1 MKAPTIF
8 INILSLASLYLAVSC
23 NEEEQHDQTVS
34 TILATIEQSSTRTA
48 LDGPDADGVYKTI
61 WSSDDAI
68 AVFSGSNAA
77 SEFKLTSGANTNT
90 AEFEGNAASDN
101 MVAIYPYS
109 IVKGRTGSTIS
120 VTLPEVQEYVS
131 GNIPQGAYP
140 MAAVSDGAVLPFY
153 NLCSVLRLRM
163 FGELTVKSITF
174 TPNDATVKTS
184 GNATVNAGDKMLT
197 MSGDANSTV
206 KLNCANGVKLT
217 RTSTDFLMAVPAQKY
232 TGGFTI
238 TISTDQGAVVKAVK
252 SDVTLSRSVLYPI
265 KAFECKI
272 EQSKDNI
279 VFDDANFKAYM
290 IKNFDTDGD
299 GEISYEEALAI
310 TMIDVDTDNIE
321 SLAGIEH
328 MANLTELNCEGPF
341 VMSGYEPE
349 EGRGKLKTLDVSK
362 NTKLTKLYCGF
373 NQFSSLDLTSNVLLE
388 RLRCAGND
396 LNNLDVSKN
405 TELTRL
411 TAYNN
416 HLSSIDVSY
425 NTKLE
430 VIDLSNNQIKSI
442 DISKNE
448 SLATFN
454 CDDNLLTELD
464 PSNNQKLTN
473 IYCSNNNLSSI
484 NVRKNQKLA
493 KLVIIGN
500 SIPQIDLRNN
510 SELTHLFCEKNKIS
524 ELDLSNNTKL
534 RQLTVNDNS
543 LSSLTVN
550 CCPEIKT
557 LNANNNLIKEMDI
570 SELTSLS
577 DFYCSGNPL
586 ETLYVFDG
594 QIDALF
600 EKEIPSTTKI
610 VVKGTEPGEDEVFTV
625 TPTLFDID
633 GYEQDITMTVTAN
646 ISYSIDSQPEWISK
660 KSDNSGV
667 YTFTV
672 SANTTSSSRR
682 GEIIFKNAN
691 NSFLTV
697 TVKQRIQTYTS
708 SDYSQ
713 DGQVTRIHSAT
724 VGKGIDVVFVGDA
737 FADKD
742 QDLFNK
748 YVELGK
754 EAFFTEEPF
763 RSTMNRFNIYRIGS
777 VSKNGII
784 TQEGG
789 DTKFSAQFGQGTYV
803 GGDNNL
809 VNSFVKASIPS
820 VDLTKTIIFVIIN
833 KAKYAGTC
841 HMFSNNQAVCY
852 VPLCRNENEY
862 AQTLR
867 HEGCGHG
874 FGKLADEYFYD
885 SMGRIPDDE
894 VSELKKWKGFAY
906 GFHENVDLT
915 SDPNTILWSKFIS
928 DSRYSGK
935 VGVHEG
941 GYTYPYGVYRPT
953 HNSIMRYNTGGF
965 NAPSREAIY
974 KKIMKFSEGDAWTY
988 DYETFVAF
996 DAPARSAK
1004 AVTRAAAQCAAVDKA
1019 NFIPLAPPVMVMVDK

>member
-1 MKAPTIF
+1 MKLLNIF
-8 INILSLASLYLAVSC
+8 TNILVLSSMAVSVAC
-23 NEEEQHDQTVS
+23 NETEERGS
-34 TILATIEQSSTRTA
+34 EARTINAVIVQPDTRTS
-48 LDGPDADGVYKTI
+48 LNGPDANGVYKTV
-61 WSSDDAI
+61 WSPGDQI
-68 AVFSGSNAA
+68 MVFSGDLACRYIL
-77 SEFKLTSGANTNT
+77 KSGENTNKGV
-90 AEFEGNAASDN
+90 FEGYGNSEDL
-101 MVAIYPYS
+101 VAVYPLS
-109 IVKGRTGSTIS
+109 IGFSRTGATIE
-120 VTLPEVQEYVS
+120 VGLPEVQEYVS
-131 GNIPQGAYP
+131 GNIPLGAYP
-140 MAAVSDGAVLPFY
+140 MLGIYGDETFSFR
-153 NLCSVLRLRM
+153 NLCSVLKVPM
-163 FGELTVKSITF
+163 FGDATVKSITF
-174 TPNDATVKTS
+174 TPN
-184 GNATVNAGDKMLT
+184 NAGVKA
-197 MSGDANSTV
+197 SGKAVINVNSTQLEMDDNSKPSV
-206 KLNCANGVKLT
+206 KLDCPDVKL
-217 RTSTDFLMAVPAQKY
+217 SAQPTDFHFVVPAQIY
-232 TGGFTI
+232 PGGFTL
-238 TISTDQGAVVKAVK
+238 TIATDKGDVVKTLK
-252 SDVTLSRSVLYPI
+252 SDITLDRSVLYPI
-265 KAFECKI
+265 EAFECKI
-272 EQSKDNI
+272 DSKENI
-279 VFDDANFKAYM
+279 IFEDANFKAYLVA
-290 IKNFDTDGD
+290 NFDTDGD

-550 CCPEIKT
+550 CCPEIEI

-600 EKEIPSTTKI
+600 EKEIPTTTKI

-625 TPTLFDID
+625 TPTQFDID

-672 SANTTSSSRR
+672 SANTTSSSRS
-682 GEIIFKNAN
+682 GEIIFKNVN

-748 YVELGK
+748 YVKLGK

-763 RSTMNRFNIYRIGS
+763 RSTKNRFNIYRIGS

-784 TQEGG
+784 AQEGG

>member
-1 MKAPTIF
+1 M
-8 INILSLASLYLAVSC
+8 
-23 NEEEQHDQTVS
+23 
-34 TILATIEQSSTRTA
+34 ATIEQSSTRTA

-131 GNIPQGAYP
+131 GNIPQGSYP
-140 MAAVSDGAVLPFY
+140 MAAVSDGAILPFY

-174 TPNDATVKTS
+174 TPNDASTKAS
-184 GNATVNAGDKMLT
+184 GNATVNAADKMLT
-197 MSGDANSTV
+197 MSSDAEATV

-217 RTSTDFLMAVPAQKY
+217 RTSTDFLMVVPAQKY

-238 TISTDQGAVVKAVK
+238 TINTDQGAVVKAVK

-279 VFDDANFKAYM
+279 VFEDANFKAYM

-416 HLSSIDVSY
+416 HLSSIDVSN

-442 DISKNE
+442 DISNNE

-550 CCPEIKT
+550 CCPEIEI

-570 SELTSLS
+570 SELIALKYF
-577 DFYCSGNPL
+577 DCIRNPL
-586 ETLYVFDG
+586 ETLYIFEG
-594 QIDALF
+594 QIDALT
-600 EKEIPSTTKI
+600 EINIPSNTKI
-610 VVKGTEPGEDEVFTV
+610 VVKGSEDPDDPEDWAGKEFWHKSLGMRFTATWCGYCPMMATSFASAISQYPNRIELLNLHPTSSNLGFNGTSKLENIFKITSFPTGMIDYRSSIANYSNSNYTTKVILNAVKETESNYPVKTGISFSSSVSGNTLNLNVKLYIKEKGDYKVTAVLLEDN
-625 TPTLFDID
+625 II
-633 GYEQDITMTVTAN
+633 GYQNGGGNSYNHSGIARVAITDIT
-646 ISYSIDSQPEWISK
+646 
-660 KSDNSGV
+660 
-667 YTFTV
+667 
-672 SANTTSSSRR
+672 
-682 GEIIFKNAN
+682 
-691 NSFLTV
+691 
-697 TVKQRIQTYTS
+697 
-708 SDYSQ
+708 
-713 DGQVTRIHSAT
+713 
-724 VGKGIDVVFVGDA
+724 GDA
-737 FADKD
+737 VSTSED
-742 QDLFNK
+742 NK
-748 YVELGK
+748 
-754 EAFFTEEPF
+754 T
-763 RSTMNRFNIYRIGS
+763 
-777 VSKNGII
+777 VSKNYTATIPSSCDKNNLRVLVYVLRQYGSQTII
-784 TQEGG
+784 RTADYGDYYVDNAISAAVGTTQDLVFSDGTVYGG
-789 DTKFSAQFGQGTYV
+789 NEDTKD
-803 GGDNNL
+803 GGE
-809 VNSFVKASIPS
+809 I
-820 VDLTKTIIFVIIN
+820 
-833 KAKYAGTC
+833 
-841 HMFSNNQAVCY
+841 
-852 VPLCRNENEY
+852 
-862 AQTLR
+862 TL
-867 HEGCGHG
+867 
-874 FGKLADEYFYD
+874 K
-885 SMGRIPDDE
+885 
-894 VSELKKWKGFAY
+894 
-906 GFHENVDLT
+906 
-915 SDPNTILWSKFIS
+915 
-928 DSRYSGK
+928 
-935 VGVHEG
+935 
-941 GYTYPYGVYRPT
+941 
-953 HNSIMRYNTGGF
+953 
-965 NAPSREAIY
+965 
-974 KKIMKFSEGDAWTY
+974 
-988 DYETFVAF
+988 
-996 DAPARSAK
+996 
-1004 AVTRAAAQCAAVDKA
+1004 
-1019 NFIPLAPPVMVMVDK
+1019 

>member
-1 MKAPTIF
+1 MKASTIF

-23 NEEEQHDQTVS
+23 NEEEQHGQTVR
-34 TILATIEQSSTRTA
+34 TIMATIEQSSTRTA

-174 TPNDATVKTS
+174 TPNDASTKAS
-184 GNATVNAGDKMLT
+184 GNATVNAADKMLT
-197 MSGDANSTV
+197 MSGDAKSTV
-206 KLNCANGVKLT
+206 RLNCANGVKLT
-217 RTSTDFLMAVPAQKY
+217 GTSTDFLMVVPAQKY

-279 VFDDANFKAYM
+279 VFEDANFKAYM

-416 HLSSIDVSY
+416 HLSSIDVSN

-550 CCPEIKT
+550 CCPEIEI

-570 SELTSLS
+570 SELIALKYF
-577 DFYCSGNPL
+577 DCIRNPL
-586 ETLYVFDG
+586 ETLYIFEG
-594 QIDALF
+594 QIDALT
-600 EKEIPSTTKI
+600 EINIPSNTKI
-610 VVKGTEPGEDEVFTV
+610 VVKGSEDPDEPEEWASKEFWHRSLAMRFTATWCGYCPNLATGFALADSQYPNKIEQLNLHPTSSNLGFSGTSSLDNIFNVTGYPTGMIDYRRKIGNRVYNDAAILVVSTVKETEKYYPVKTGTSFSSSVSGNTLNLNVKLYIKEKGDYKVTAVLLEDN
-625 TPTLFDID
+625 II
-633 GYEQDITMTVTAN
+633 GYQNGGGSSYNHSSIARVAITDIT
-646 ISYSIDSQPEWISK
+646 
-660 KSDNSGV
+660 
-667 YTFTV
+667 
-672 SANTTSSSRR
+672 
-682 GEIIFKNAN
+682 
-691 NSFLTV
+691 
-697 TVKQRIQTYTS
+697 
-708 SDYSQ
+708 
-713 DGQVTRIHSAT
+713 
-724 VGKGIDVVFVGDA
+724 GDA
-737 FADKD
+737 VSTSED
-742 QDLFNK
+742 NK
-748 YVELGK
+748 
-754 EAFFTEEPF
+754 T
-763 RSTMNRFNIYRIGS
+763 
-777 VSKNGII
+777 VSKNYTATIPSSCDKNNLRVLVYVLRQYGSQTII
-784 TQEGG
+784 RTADYGDYYVDNAISAAVGTTQDLVFSDGTVYGG
-789 DTKFSAQFGQGTYV
+789 NEDTKD
-803 GGDNNL
+803 GGE
-809 VNSFVKASIPS
+809 I
-820 VDLTKTIIFVIIN
+820 
-833 KAKYAGTC
+833 
-841 HMFSNNQAVCY
+841 
-852 VPLCRNENEY
+852 
-862 AQTLR
+862 TL
-867 HEGCGHG
+867 
-874 FGKLADEYFYD
+874 K
-885 SMGRIPDDE
+885 
-894 VSELKKWKGFAY
+894 
-906 GFHENVDLT
+906 
-915 SDPNTILWSKFIS
+915 
-928 DSRYSGK
+928 
-935 VGVHEG
+935 
-941 GYTYPYGVYRPT
+941 
-953 HNSIMRYNTGGF
+953 
-965 NAPSREAIY
+965 
-974 KKIMKFSEGDAWTY
+974 
-988 DYETFVAF
+988 
-996 DAPARSAK
+996 
-1004 AVTRAAAQCAAVDKA
+1004 
-1019 NFIPLAPPVMVMVDK
+1019 

>member
-1 MKAPTIF
+1 MKASTIF

-23 NEEEQHDQTVS
+23 NEEEQHGQTVR
-34 TILATIEQSSTRTA
+34 TIMATIEQSSTRTA

-68 AVFSGSNAA
+68 AVFSGNNAA

-131 GNIPQGAYP
+131 GNIPQGSYP
-140 MAAVSDGAVLPFY
+140 MAAVSDGAILPFY

-174 TPNDATVKTS
+174 TPNDASTKAS
-184 GNATVNAGDKMLT
+184 GNATVNAADKMLT
-197 MSGDANSTV
+197 MSSDAEATV

-217 RTSTDFLMAVPAQKY
+217 RTSTDFLMVVPAQKY

-238 TISTDQGAVVKAVK
+238 TINTDQGAVVKAVK

-265 KAFECKI
+265 KTFECKI
-272 EQSKDNI
+272 DHSKDNI
-279 VFDDANFKAYM
+279 VFEDANFKAYM

-416 HLSSIDVSY
+416 HLSSIDVSN

-550 CCPEIKT
+550 CCPEIEI

-570 SELTSLS
+570 SELIALKYF
-577 DFYCSGNPL
+577 DCIRNPL
-586 ETLYVFDG
+586 ETLYIFEG
-594 QIDALF
+594 QIDALT
-600 EKEIPSTTKI
+600 EINIPSNTKI
-610 VVKGTEPGEDEVFTV
+610 VVKGSEDPDDPEDWAGKEFWHKSLGMRFTATWCGYCPNLATGFAKAVSQYPNKIEQLNLHPASSNLGFSGTSALSNIFNVTGYPTGMIDYRSRIGNYASDDAATLVVDAVKETEKNYPVKTGISFSSSVSGSTLNLNVKLYIKEKGDYKVTAVLLEDN
-625 TPTLFDID
+625 II
-633 GYEQDITMTVTAN
+633 GYQNGGGDNYNHSSIARVAITDIT
-646 ISYSIDSQPEWISK
+646 
-660 KSDNSGV
+660 
-667 YTFTV
+667 
-672 SANTTSSSRR
+672 
-682 GEIIFKNAN
+682 
-691 NSFLTV
+691 
-697 TVKQRIQTYTS
+697 
-708 SDYSQ
+708 
-713 DGQVTRIHSAT
+713 
-724 VGKGIDVVFVGDA
+724 GDA
-737 FADKD
+737 VSTSED
-742 QDLFNK
+742 NK
-748 YVELGK
+748 
-754 EAFFTEEPF
+754 T
-763 RSTMNRFNIYRIGS
+763 
-777 VSKNGII
+777 VSKNYTATIPSSCDKNNLRVLVYVLRQYGSQTII
-784 TQEGG
+784 RTANYGDYYVDNAISAAVGTTQDLVFSDGTVYGG
-789 DTKFSAQFGQGTYV
+789 NEDTKD
-803 GGDNNL
+803 GGE
-809 VNSFVKASIPS
+809 I
-820 VDLTKTIIFVIIN
+820 
-833 KAKYAGTC
+833 
-841 HMFSNNQAVCY
+841 
-852 VPLCRNENEY
+852 
-862 AQTLR
+862 TL
-867 HEGCGHG
+867 
-874 FGKLADEYFYD
+874 K
-885 SMGRIPDDE
+885 
-894 VSELKKWKGFAY
+894 
-906 GFHENVDLT
+906 
-915 SDPNTILWSKFIS
+915 
-928 DSRYSGK
+928 
-935 VGVHEG
+935 
-941 GYTYPYGVYRPT
+941 
-953 HNSIMRYNTGGF
+953 
-965 NAPSREAIY
+965 
-974 KKIMKFSEGDAWTY
+974 
-988 DYETFVAF
+988 
-996 DAPARSAK
+996 
-1004 AVTRAAAQCAAVDKA
+1004 
-1019 NFIPLAPPVMVMVDK
+1019 

>member
-1 MKAPTIF
+1 M
-8 INILSLASLYLAVSC
+8 
-23 NEEEQHDQTVS
+23 
-34 TILATIEQSSTRTA
+34 ATIEQSSTRTA

-68 AVFSGSNAA
+68 AVFSGNNAA
-77 SEFKLTSGANTNT
+77 TEFKLTSGANTNT

-140 MAAVSDGAVLPFY
+140 MAAVSDGAILPFY

-163 FGELTVKSITF
+163 FGDLTVNSITF

-197 MSGDANSTV
+197 MSGDAKSTV
-206 KLNCANGVKLT
+206 RLNCANGVKLT
-217 RTSTDFLMAVPAQKY
+217 GTNTDFLMVVPAQKY

-265 KAFECKI
+265 KTFECKI
-272 EQSKDNI
+272 DHSKDNI
-279 VFDDANFKAYM
+279 VFEDANFKAYM

-416 HLSSIDVSY
+416 HLSSIDVSN

-442 DISKNE
+442 DISNNE

-454 CDDNLLTELD
+454 CNDNLLTELD

-550 CCPEIKT
+550 CCPEIEI

-570 SELTSLS
+570 SELIALKYF
-577 DFYCSGNPL
+577 DCIRNPL
-586 ETLYVFDG
+586 ETLYIFEG
-594 QIDALF
+594 QIDTLT
-600 EKEIPSTTKI
+600 EINIPSNTKI
-610 VVKGTEPGEDEVFTV
+610 VVKGSEDPDDPEDWAGKEFWHKSLGMRFTATWCGYCPMMATSFASAISQYPNRIELLNLHPTSSNLGFNGTSKLENIFKITSFPTGMIDYRSSIANYSNSNYTTKVILDAVKETESNYPVKTGISFSSSVSGNTLNLNVKLYIKEKGDYKVTAVLLEDNIIGYQNGGGNSYNHSGIARVAFTDITGDEVSTS
-625 TPTLFDID
+625 
-633 GYEQDITMTVTAN
+633 E
-646 ISYSIDSQPEWISK
+646 
-660 KSDNSGV
+660 DNK
-667 YTFTV
+667 TV
-672 SANTTSSSRR
+672 SKNYTATIPSSCDKNNLRVLVYVLKQYGSQT
-682 GEIIFKNAN
+682 IIRTADYGDYYVDNA
-691 NSFLTV
+691 V
-697 TVKQRIQTYTS
+697 
-708 SDYSQ
+708 
-713 DGQVTRIHSAT
+713 SAT
-724 VGKGIDVVFVGDA
+724 VGTT
-737 FADKD
+737 
-742 QDLFNK
+742 QDLVFSDGMV
-748 YVELGK
+748 Y
-754 EAFFTEEPF
+754 
-763 RSTMNRFNIYRIGS
+763 
-777 VSKNGII
+777 
-784 TQEGG
+784 GG
-789 DTKFSAQFGQGTYV
+789 NEDTKD
-803 GGDNNL
+803 GGE
-809 VNSFVKASIPS
+809 I
-820 VDLTKTIIFVIIN
+820 
-833 KAKYAGTC
+833 
-841 HMFSNNQAVCY
+841 
-852 VPLCRNENEY
+852 
-862 AQTLR
+862 TL
-867 HEGCGHG
+867 
-874 FGKLADEYFYD
+874 K
-885 SMGRIPDDE
+885 
-894 VSELKKWKGFAY
+894 
-906 GFHENVDLT
+906 
-915 SDPNTILWSKFIS
+915 
-928 DSRYSGK
+928 
-935 VGVHEG
+935 
-941 GYTYPYGVYRPT
+941 
-953 HNSIMRYNTGGF
+953 
-965 NAPSREAIY
+965 
-974 KKIMKFSEGDAWTY
+974 
-988 DYETFVAF
+988 
-996 DAPARSAK
+996 
-1004 AVTRAAAQCAAVDKA
+1004 
-1019 NFIPLAPPVMVMVDK
+1019 

>member
-1 MKAPTIF
+1 MKASTIF

-23 NEEEQHDQTVS
+23 NEEEQHGQTVS

-77 SEFKLTSGANTNT
+77 SEFKLTSGANTNS

-131 GNIPQGAYP
+131 GNIPQGSYP

-174 TPNDATVKTS
+174 TPNDASTKAS
-184 GNATVNAGDKMLT
+184 GNATVNAADKMLT
-197 MSGDANSTV
+197 MSSDAEATV

-217 RTSTDFLMAVPAQKY
+217 RTSTDFLMVVPAQKY

-238 TISTDQGAVVKAVK
+238 TINTDQGAVVKAVK

-279 VFDDANFKAYM
+279 VFEDANFKAYM

-416 HLSSIDVSY
+416 HLSSIDVSN

-550 CCPEIKT
+550 CCPEIEI

-570 SELTSLS
+570 SELIALKYF
-577 DFYCSGNPL
+577 DCIRNPL
-586 ETLYVFDG
+586 ETLYIFEG
-594 QIDALF
+594 QIDALT
-600 EKEIPSTTKI
+600 EINIPSNTKI
-610 VVKGTEPGEDEVFTV
+610 VVKGSEDHDDPEDWAGKEFWHKSLGMRFTATWCGYCPMMATSFASAISQYPNRIELLNLHPTSSNLGFNGTSKLENIFKITSFPTGMIDYRSSIANYSNSNYTTKVILNAVKETESNYPVKTGISFSSSVSGNTLNLNVKLYIKEKGDYKVTAVLLEDNIIGYQNGGGNSYNHSGIARVAFTDITGDEVSTS
-625 TPTLFDID
+625 
-633 GYEQDITMTVTAN
+633 E
-646 ISYSIDSQPEWISK
+646 
-660 KSDNSGV
+660 DNK
-667 YTFTV
+667 T
-672 SANTTSSSRR
+672 
-682 GEIIFKNAN
+682 
-691 NSFLTV
+691 
-697 TVKQRIQTYTS
+697 
-708 SDYSQ
+708 
-713 DGQVTRIHSAT
+713 
-724 VGKGIDVVFVGDA
+724 
-737 FADKD
+737 
-742 QDLFNK
+742 
-748 YVELGK
+748 
-754 EAFFTEEPF
+754 
-763 RSTMNRFNIYRIGS
+763 
-777 VSKNGII
+777 VSKNYTATIPSSC
-784 TQEGG
+784 
-789 DTKFSAQFGQGTYV
+789 DK
-803 GGDNNL
+803 NNL
-809 VNSFVKASIPS
+809 RVLVYVLRQYGSQ
-820 VDLTKTIIFVIIN
+820 TIIRTDNYGDYYVDN
-833 KAKYAGTC
+833 
-841 HMFSNNQAVCY
+841 AV
-852 VPLCRNENEY
+852 
-862 AQTLR
+862 
-867 HEGCGHG
+867 
-874 FGKLADEYFYD
+874 
-885 SMGRIPDDE
+885 S
-894 VSELKKWKGFAY
+894 
-906 GFHENVDLT
+906 
-915 SDPNTILWSKFIS
+915 
-928 DSRYSGK
+928 
-935 VGVHEG
+935 
-941 GYTYPYGVYRPT
+941 
-953 HNSIMRYNTGGF
+953 
-965 NAPSREAIY
+965 
-974 KKIMKFSEGDAWTY
+974 
-988 DYETFVAF
+988 
-996 DAPARSAK
+996 
-1004 AVTRAAAQCAAVDKA
+1004 AAVGTTQDLVFSDGTIYGGNEGMKDGGE
-1019 NFIPLAPPVMVMVDK
+1019 ITLK

>member
-1 MKAPTIF
+1 MKASTIF

-23 NEEEQHDQTVS
+23 NEEEQHGQTVR
-34 TILATIEQSSTRTA
+34 TIMATIEQSSTRTA

-68 AVFSGSNAA
+68 AVFSGNNAA

-140 MAAVSDGAVLPFY
+140 MAAVSDGAILPFY

-163 FGELTVKSITF
+163 FGDLTVNSITF

-197 MSGDANSTV
+197 MSGDAQSTV
-206 KLNCANGVKLT
+206 RLNCANGVKLT
-217 RTSTDFLMAVPAQKY
+217 RTNTDFLMVVPAQKY

-279 VFDDANFKAYM
+279 VFEDANFKAYM

-416 HLSSIDVSY
+416 HLSSIDVSN

-442 DISKNE
+442 DISNNE

-550 CCPEIKT
+550 CCPEIEI

-570 SELTSLS
+570 SELIALKYF
-577 DFYCSGNPL
+577 DCIRNPL
-586 ETLYVFDG
+586 ETLYIFEG
-594 QIDALF
+594 QIDALT
-600 EKEIPSTTKI
+600 EINIPSKTKI
-610 VVKGTEPGEDEVFTV
+610 VVKGSEDPDEPEEWAGKEFWHKSLGMRFTATWCGYCPNLATSFAKAISQYPNKIEMLNLHPTSSNLGFSGTSKLGNIFRITGYPTGMIDYRNSIANYTSNDYTARLIVNAAKETESNYPTKTGISFTSSVSGSKLNLNVKLYIKEKGDYKVTAVLVEDN
-625 TPTLFDID
+625 II
-633 GYEQDITMTVTAN
+633 GYQNGGGDSYNHSSIARVALSDITGDTFSTTADNNTVEKNYSVTIPSSYNKDNLKILVYVLKQYGSQPIIRTAN
-646 ISYSIDSQPEWISK
+646 YGDYYV
-660 KSDNSGV
+660 DNA
-667 YTFTV
+667 T
-672 SANTTSSSRR
+672 SAAIGTTKDLIFADGSTYGGNEDTKDG
-682 GEIIFKNAN
+682 GEI
-691 NSFLTV
+691 
-697 TVKQRIQTYTS
+697 
-708 SDYSQ
+708 
-713 DGQVTRIHSAT
+713 
-724 VGKGIDVVFVGDA
+724 
-737 FADKD
+737 
-742 QDLFNK
+742 
-748 YVELGK
+748 
-754 EAFFTEEPF
+754 
-763 RSTMNRFNIYRIGS
+763 
-777 VSKNGII
+777 
-784 TQEGG
+784 
-789 DTKFSAQFGQGTYV
+789 
-803 GGDNNL
+803 
-809 VNSFVKASIPS
+809 
-820 VDLTKTIIFVIIN
+820 
-833 KAKYAGTC
+833 
-841 HMFSNNQAVCY
+841 
-852 VPLCRNENEY
+852 
-862 AQTLR
+862 TL
-867 HEGCGHG
+867 
-874 FGKLADEYFYD
+874 K
-885 SMGRIPDDE
+885 
-894 VSELKKWKGFAY
+894 
-906 GFHENVDLT
+906 
-915 SDPNTILWSKFIS
+915 
-928 DSRYSGK
+928 
-935 VGVHEG
+935 
-941 GYTYPYGVYRPT
+941 
-953 HNSIMRYNTGGF
+953 
-965 NAPSREAIY
+965 
-974 KKIMKFSEGDAWTY
+974 
-988 DYETFVAF
+988 
-996 DAPARSAK
+996 
-1004 AVTRAAAQCAAVDKA
+1004 
-1019 NFIPLAPPVMVMVDK
+1019 

>member
-140 MAAVSDGAVLPFY
+140 MLGIYGDETFSFR
-153 NLCSVLRLRM
+153 NLCSVLKVPM
-163 FGELTVKSITF
+163 FGDATVKSITF
-174 TPNDATVKTS
+174 TPN
-184 GNATVNAGDKMLT
+184 NAGVKA
-197 MSGDANSTV
+197 SGKAVINVNSTQLEMDDNSKPSV
-206 KLNCANGVKLT
+206 KLDCPDVKL
-217 RTSTDFLMAVPAQKY
+217 SAQPTDFHFVVPAQIY
-232 TGGFTI
+232 PGGFTL
-238 TISTDQGAVVKAVK
+238 TIATDKGDVVKTLK
-252 SDVTLSRSVLYPI
+252 SDITLDRSVLYPI
-265 KAFECKI
+265 EAFECKI

-279 VFDDANFKAYM
+279 VFEDANFKAYM

-550 CCPEIKT
+550 CCPEIEI

-625 TPTLFDID
+625 TPTQFDID

-672 SANTTSSSRR
+672 SANTTSSSRS
-682 GEIIFKNAN
+682 GEIIFKNVN
-691 NSFLTV
+691 NSLLTV

-742 QDLFNK
+742 QNLFNK

-763 RSTMNRFNIYRIGS
+763 RSTNNRFNIYRIGS

-784 TQEGG
+784 AQEGG
-789 DTKFSAQFGQGTYV
+789 DTKFSAQFGDGTYIS
-803 GGDNNL
+803 GDHDA
-809 VNSFVKASIPS
+809 VFRFVQDKMPS
-820 VDLTKTIIFVIIN
+820 VNLKKTIVFVIVN

-841 HMFSNNQAVCY
+841 WMFSDNKAVCY

-935 VGVHEG
+935 VGVYEG

-953 HNSIMRYNTGGF
+953 DNSIMRYNTGGF

>member
-1 MKAPTIF
+1 MKLLNIF
-8 INILSLASLYLAVSC
+8 TNILVLSSMAVSVAC
-23 NEEEQHDQTVS
+23 NETEERGS
-34 TILATIEQSSTRTA
+34 EARTINAVIVQPDTRTS
-48 LDGPDADGVYKTI
+48 LNGPDANGVYKTV
-61 WSSDDAI
+61 WSSGDQI
-68 AVFSGSNAA
+68 MVFSGDLACRYIL
-77 SEFKLTSGANTNT
+77 KSGENTNKGV
-90 AEFEGNAASDN
+90 FEGYGNSEDL
-101 MVAIYPYS
+101 VAVYPLS
-109 IVKGRTGSTIS
+109 IGISRTGATIE
-120 VTLPEVQEYVS
+120 VGLPEVQEYVS
-131 GNIPQGAYP
+131 GNIPLGAYP
-140 MAAVSDGAVLPFY
+140 MLGIYGDETFSFR
-153 NLCSVLRLRM
+153 NLCSVLKVPM
-163 FGELTVKSITF
+163 FGDATVKSITF
-174 TPNDATVKTS
+174 TPN
-184 GNATVNAGDKMLT
+184 NAGVKA
-197 MSGDANSTV
+197 SGKAVINVNSTQLEMDDNSKPSV
-206 KLNCANGVKLT
+206 KLDCPDVKL
-217 RTSTDFLMAVPAQKY
+217 SAQPTDFHFVVPAQIY
-232 TGGFTI
+232 PGGFTL
-238 TISTDQGAVVKAVK
+238 TIATDKGDVVKTLK
-252 SDVTLSRSVLYPI
+252 SDITLDRSVLYPI
-265 KAFECKI
+265 EAFECKI
-272 EQSKDNI
+272 DSKENI
-279 VFDDANFKAYM
+279 IFEDANFKAYLVA
-290 IKNFDTDGD
+290 NFDTDGD

-416 HLSSIDVSY
+416 HLSSIDVSN

-550 CCPEIKT
+550 CCPEIEI

-570 SELTSLS
+570 SELTSLF

-672 SANTTSSSRR
+672 SANTTSSSRS
-682 GEIIFKNAN
+682 GEIIFKNVN

-742 QDLFNK
+742 QNLFNK

-763 RSTMNRFNIYRIGS
+763 RSTNNRFNIYRIGS

-784 TQEGG
+784 AQEGG
-789 DTKFSAQFGQGTYV
+789 DTKFSAQFGDGTYIS
-803 GGDNNL
+803 GDHDA
-809 VNSFVKASIPS
+809 VFRFVQDKMPS
-820 VDLTKTIIFVIIN
+820 VNLKKTIVFVIVN

-841 HMFSNNQAVCY
+841 WMYTNNMAICY
-852 VPLCRNENEY
+852 VPLCRDETDY

-885 SMGRIPDDE
+885 SMGRIPDDK

-906 GFHENVDLT
+906 GFYENVDLT

-935 VGVHEG
+935 VGVYEG

-953 HNSIMRYNTGGF
+953 DNSIMRYNTGGF

-996 DAPARSAK
+996 DAPARSAE